1 MDMHDYQPFVETIEQ
16 SGAVTE
22 RAFAALEK
30 LTRETIGVKL
40 FTVMTADTSDKVSR
54 RVYSNM
60 PDVYPVSG
68 TKPYNE
74 THWSDITLKQKR
86 TFVANTIEDIAKV
99 FDDHELIKSLGCE
112 SVINVPVIVDGQV
125 IATLNCL
132 HDKGYYTDERV
143 KAADGLKLPG
153 TVCVL
158 LHEKSQQETSMGES
172 RA

>member
-1 MDMHDYQPFVETIEQ
+1 MEMPDYQQFVATVET
-16 SGAVTE
+16 SGSGSE
-22 RAFAALEK
+22 EAFAALEK

-40 FTVMTADTSDKVSR
+40 FTVMTADTTDKVSR

-86 TFVANTIEDIAKV
+86 TFVANTIEDIAQV

-112 SVINVPVIVDGQV
+112 SVINVPVIVDGEV

-132 HDKGYYTDERV
+132 HDKDYYTDERV
-143 KAADGLKLPG
+143 KAADALKLPG

-158 LHEKSQQETSMGES
+158 LHEKSTGES

>member
-1 MDMHDYQPFVETIEQ
+1 MEMPDYQQFVAKIER
-16 SGAVTE
+16 SGTSAE
-22 RAFAALEK
+22 EAFAALET

-40 FTVMTADTSDKVSR
+40 FTVMTADTTDKVSR

-60 PDVYPVSG
+60 PDAYPVSG

-74 THWSDITLKQKR
+74 THWSDIALKQKR
-86 TFVANTIEDIAKV
+86 TFVANTIEDIAEV

-112 SVINVPVIVDGQV
+112 SVINVPVIVAGEV
-125 IATLNCL
+125 IATINCL
-132 HDKGYYTDERV
+132 HDKGHYTDERV
-143 KAADGLKLPG
+143 KAADQLKLPA

-158 LHEKSQQETSMGES
+158 LLEKSTGES